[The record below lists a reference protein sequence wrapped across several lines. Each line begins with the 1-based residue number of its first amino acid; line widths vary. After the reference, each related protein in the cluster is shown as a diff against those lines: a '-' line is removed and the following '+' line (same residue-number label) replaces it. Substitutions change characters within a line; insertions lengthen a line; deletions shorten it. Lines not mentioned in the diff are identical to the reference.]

1 MKAINIKLASFTFAA
16 MLLAS
21 CSDSNESPLS
31 PSTPQDVVGKEV
43 TSITDAQTLASR
55 VYNFKVSAT
64 SRAAD
69 VPQASM
75 GDVYNMPEKPNVPAD
90 AIEIVE
96 AWNPEGKPYSTTNLQ
111 AGKSYLVKKG
121 MHLKSSLNLNGATLY
136 VEGELT
142 IDNFWGNSNGKLID
156 NNWVTSNGKL
166 IVLGGTVNINS
177 DKNDGNVFLST
188 GVNLY
193 NYDGKITYN
202 NSSSSDF
209 FISANDEFYTNTD
222 LDLNGKAL
230 KVQGKFYAG
239 GKVTTSDLKSL
250 KGAFVNIQGGTE
262 GLENTD
268 VKLDG
273 IVNIDGHAKFKSLT
287 LENSGQLYCC
297 SLELTGDFKSMGGDG
312 AGSALHTS
320 YLKAKN
326 LLLASS
332 NNIYLVNNSSIEVE
346 GTLQCNKNASA
357 MIFLQ
362 GVNSKAYIKANV
374 IKYNGSGSPAS
385 LNDCYMFNAMDTGG
399 EYYIDADHFDNSSP
413 EGGNLAFS
421 DIQFL
426 GSGKTHNFRNN
437 SAPVTLEKAEC
448 GYTLKP
454 DVPTPPHIDE
464 IGEVLYDHTH
474 DISATCIQEYN
485 GKLYMSYH
493 TRGKGHGGCIEV
505 FETDANKQTK
515 LLQYLQDKDNTMD
528 FNHLMIDSKS
538 STPNLYVVGNYAYH
552 NEAGKQTEA
561 NGLMARIGINSSGL
575 LDTDVKNIG
584 DAFVNPLIIVP
595 LDQTTQSSSLD
606 ENAIIRDGDKLLIT
620 STRGYEVYDPNTLEL
635 LNSKPTPGKA
645 KHIAINGNEIA
656 ALYYTTRPSDK
667 DAAVDAKLDLFD
679 AGANIATATP
689 KKTIDIASITPNNG
703 KNTIAIDGEN
713 IYVCRS
719 ANGLTC
725 YDKNGTEKW
734 TWQAPL
740 TASTKKP
747 QGYANGVTYDNN
759 YVYLACGGYGLVVL
773 DKNEMEKGKPKV
785 VAKTRV
791 TGVVDETTGKI
802 SWNSANY
809 VKLYNGLIYVAYG
822 KNRLKIYQ
830 LVDKNASG
838 AGTSYETEK
847 KQTKK

>member
-90 AIEIVE
+90 AIEIASNNQYPLNGTQGLNGSKV
-96 AWNPEGKPYSTTNLQ
+96 Y
-111 AGKSYLVKKG
+111 VIKKG
-121 MHLKSSLNLNGATLY
+121 TTITSGLNLNGATLY

-142 IDNFWGNSNGKLID
+142 INNCWANNNGNNY
-156 NNWVTSNGKL
+156 GKL
-166 IVLGGTVNINS
+166 IVLGGTVNINTTS
-177 DKNDGNVFLST
+177 GNNDGNIFLST
-188 GVNLY
+188 CVKLY

-202 NSSSSDF
+202 NSKASDF
-209 FISANDEFYTNTD
+209 YVSPNDEFYTNTD

-230 KVQGKFYAG
+230 RVQGKFYAG
-239 GKVTTSDLKSL
+239 GKVTCPDLKSE
-250 KGAFVNIQGGTE
+250 KGAIVNIQGGTE

-287 LENSGQLYCC
+287 FVNSGQLYCC
-297 SLELTGDFKSMGGDG
+297 SLEIPGDLILKGGDG
-312 AGSALHTS
+312 AGSALHTN
-320 YLKAKN
+320 YIKAKN
-326 LLLASS
+326 ITIESS
-332 NNIYLVNNSSIEVE
+332 TNIYLVNNSTIECE
-346 GTLQCNKNASA
+346 GTLTTNKNGSGSV
-357 MIFLQ
+357 ILQ
-362 GVNSKAYIKANV
+362 GKNAKALIKANE
-374 IKYNGSGSPAS
+374 IKYNGSGNPMS
-385 LNDCYMFNAMDTGG
+385 LMDCYIFHAANDGG
-399 EYYIDADHFDNSSP
+399 EFYIDVN
-413 EGGNLAFS
+413 
-421 DIQFL
+421 
-426 GSGKTHNFRNN
+426 KMNN
-437 SAPVTLEKAEC
+437 SAPNGDHYAFGECHFPNAGKAHNFSNNSNPVVAKPAEC
-448 GYTLKP
+448 GYTLEP
-454 DVPTPPHIDE
+454 EDPTPGKRIDE
-464 IGEVLYDHTH
+464 VGEIGYDHTH

-635 LNSKPTPGKA
+635 LNSKPTSGKA

-656 ALYYTTRPSDK
+656 ALYYTTRPSDP

>member
-43 TSITDAQTLASR
+43 TSITDAQVLASR

-75 GDVYNMPEKPNVPAD
+75 GDVYNMPAKPSVPAN
-90 AIEIVE
+90 ATEIASNNQYPLNGTQGLNGSKV
-96 AWNPEGKPYSTTNLQ
+96 Y
-111 AGKSYLVKKG
+111 VIKKG
-121 MHLKSSLNLNGATLY
+121 TTITSGLNLNGATLY

-142 IDNFWGNSNGKLID
+142 I
-156 NNWVTSNGKL
+156 NNCWNNNYGKL
-166 IVLGGTVNINS
+166 IVLGGTVNIKPTDGDNN
-177 DKNDGNVFLST
+177 KDGNIFLSSC
-188 GVNLY
+188 VKLY

-202 NSSSSDF
+202 NSSASDF
-209 FISANDEFYTNTD
+209 YVSPNDEFYTNTD
-222 LDLNGKAL
+222 LNLNGKAL
-230 KVQGKFYAG
+230 RVQGKFYAG
-239 GKVTTSDLKSL
+239 GKVTCPDLKSQ
-250 KGAFVNIQGGTE
+250 KGAIVNIQGGTE

-287 LENSGQLYCC
+287 FENSGQLYCC
-297 SLELTGDFKSMGGDG
+297 SLEIPGDLILKGGDG
-312 AGSALHTS
+312 AGSALHTN
-320 YLKAKN
+320 YIKAKN
-326 LLLASS
+326 ITIESS
-332 NNIYLVNNSSIEVE
+332 TNIYLVNNSTIECE
-346 GTLQCNKNASA
+346 GTLTTNKNGSGSV
-357 MIFLQ
+357 ILQ
-362 GVNSKAYIKANV
+362 GKNAKALIKANE
-374 IKYNGSGSPAS
+374 IKYNGSGSPES
-385 LNDCYMFNAMDTGG
+385 LMDCYIFHAANDGG
-399 EYYIDADHFDNSSP
+399 EFYIDVN
-413 EGGNLAFS
+413 
-421 DIQFL
+421 
-426 GSGKTHNFRNN
+426 KMNN
-437 SAPVTLEKAEC
+437 SVGDHYAFGDCHFPNAGAAHNYKNNSNPVVAKPAEC
-448 GYTLKP
+448 GYTLEP
-454 DVPTPPHIDE
+454 EDPTPGKRIDE
-464 IGEVLYDHTH
+464 VGEIGYDHTH

-656 ALYYTTRPSDK
+656 ALYYTTSPSDP

-713 IYVCRS
+713 IYVCRC

-791 TGVVDETTGKI
+791 TGVADETTGKI

-838 AGTSYETEK
+838 AGTSYETDK

>member
-21 CSDSNESPLS
+21 CSDSENGIT
-31 PSTPQDVVGKEV
+31 TPDTTQDIVGKEV
-43 TSITDAQTLASR
+43 VSITDAQALASR
-55 VYNFKVSAT
+55 VYNFKRPSAT
-64 SRAAD
+64 RAAG
-69 VPQASM
+69 VTSANLNQAYTM
-75 GDVYNMPEKPNVPAD
+75 
-90 AIEIVE
+90 E
-96 AWNPEGKPYSTTNLQ
+96 AEPTGLDFAKMDKMSNYKPYELPANKDMYIAPGETIDINQNYHLNGNTIYV
-111 AGKSYLVKKG
+111 AGTYECNATWTEGNYTIVVLKG
-121 MHLKSSLNLNGATLY
+121 GTLKWNGGNIFPHQNGGKILCYGNFECNADLEVHNSGIFKIAGDLNLKGHTFRVNNASVYIG
-136 VEGELT
+136 
-142 IDNFWGNSNGKLID
+142 GKLIC
-156 NNWVTSNGKL
+156 NEF
-166 IVLGGTVNINS
+166 
-177 DKNDGNVFLST
+177 KNQ
-188 GVNLY
+188 
-193 NYDGKITYN
+193 
-202 NSSSSDF
+202 
-209 FISANDEFYTNTD
+209 ANAYT
-222 LDLNGKAL
+222 
-230 KVQGKFYAG
+230 
-239 GKVTTSDLKSL
+239 
-250 KGAFVNIQGGTE
+250 NIQGGIE
-262 GLENTD
+262 GIED
-268 VKLDG
+268 KPVELDG
-273 IVNIDGHAKFKSLT
+273 VVNVDGKFKTKDLY
-287 LENSGQLYCC
+287 LIGNGQLYCC
-297 SLELTGDFKSMGGDG
+297 SLELTGEFKSLGGDG

-362 GVNSKAYIKANV
+362 GDNSKAYIKANV
-374 IKYNGSGSPAS
+374 IKFNGSGSPAS

-399 EYYIDADHFDNSSP
+399 EYYIDADHFDNSSSN
-413 EGGNLAFS
+413 GGNLAFN
-421 DIQFL
+421 DIQFQ

-448 GYTLKP
+448 GYTLNP

-464 IGEVLYDHTH
+464 VGEVLYDHTH

-552 NEAGKQTEA
+552 NEASKQTEA

-656 ALYYTTRPSDK
+656 ALYYTTRPSDP

>member
-75 GDVYNMPEKPNVPAD
+75 GDVYNMPAKPSVPAN
-90 AIEIVE
+90 ATEIASNNQYPLNGTQGLNGSKV
-96 AWNPEGKPYSTTNLQ
+96 Y
-111 AGKSYLVKKG
+111 VIKKG
-121 MHLKSSLNLNGATLY
+121 TTITSGLNLNGATLY

-142 IDNFWGNSNGKLID
+142 I
-156 NNWVTSNGKL
+156 NNCWNNNYGKL
-166 IVLGGTVNINS
+166 IVLGGTVNIKPTDGDNN
-177 DKNDGNVFLST
+177 KDGNIFLST
-188 GVNLY
+188 CVKLY

-202 NSSSSDF
+202 NSSASDF
-209 FISANDEFYTNTD
+209 YVSPNDEFYTNTD
-222 LDLNGKAL
+222 LNLNGKAL
-230 KVQGKFYAG
+230 RVQGKFYAG
-239 GKVTTSDLKSL
+239 GKVTCPDLKSQ
-250 KGAFVNIQGGTE
+250 KGAIVNIQGGTE

-287 LENSGQLYCC
+287 FENSGQLYCC
-297 SLELTGDFKSMGGDG
+297 SLEIPGDLILKGGDG
-312 AGSALHTS
+312 AGSALHTN
-320 YLKAKN
+320 YIKAKN
-326 LLLASS
+326 ITIESS
-332 NNIYLVNNSSIEVE
+332 TNIYLVNNSTIECE
-346 GTLQCNKNASA
+346 GTLTTNKNGSGSV
-357 MIFLQ
+357 ILQ
-362 GVNSKAYIKANV
+362 GKDAKALIKANE
-374 IKYNGSGSPAS
+374 IKYNGSGSPMS
-385 LNDCYMFNAMDTGG
+385 LMDCYIFQAANDGG
-399 EYYIDADHFDNSSP
+399 EFYIDVNKMNNTAGDHY
-413 EGGNLAFS
+413 AFS
-421 DIQFL
+421 DCHFPNA
-426 GSGKTHNFRNN
+426 GAAHNYKNN
-437 SAPVTLEKAEC
+437 SNPVVAKPAKC
-448 GYTLKP
+448 GYTLEP
-454 DVPTPPHIDE
+454 EDPTPGKRIDE
-464 IGEVLYDHTH
+464 VGEIGYDHTH

-656 ALYYTTRPSDK
+656 ALYYTTRPSDP

-838 AGTSYETEK
+838 AGTSYETDK

>member
-16 MLLAS
+16 MLLTS
-21 CSDSNESPLS
+21 CSDSENGIT
-31 PSTPQDVVGKEV
+31 TPDTTQDIVGKEV
-43 TSITDAQTLASR
+43 VSITDAQALASR
-55 VYNFKVSAT
+55 VYNFKRPSAT
-64 SRAAD
+64 RAAG
-69 VPQASM
+69 VTSANLNQAYTMEAEPTGLDFAKMEKMSNYQPYNLPANTDM
-75 GDVYNMPEKPNVPAD
+75 YIAPGETIAFNQNYHLNGNTIYVAGTYECNATWTEGNYTIVVLKGGTLKWTGGNIFPNQNGGKILCYGNFECNADLEVQNRGIFKIAGD
-90 AIEIVE
+90 
-96 AWNPEGKPYSTTNLQ
+96 
-111 AGKSYLVKKG
+111 
-121 MHLKSSLNLNGATLY
+121 LNLKGHTFRVNNANVYIG
-136 VEGELT
+136 
-142 IDNFWGNSNGKLID
+142 GKLIC
-156 NNWVTSNGKL
+156 NEF
-166 IVLGGTVNINS
+166 
-177 DKNDGNVFLST
+177 KNQ
-188 GVNLY
+188 
-193 NYDGKITYN
+193 
-202 NSSSSDF
+202 
-209 FISANDEFYTNTD
+209 ANAYT
-222 LDLNGKAL
+222 
-230 KVQGKFYAG
+230 
-239 GKVTTSDLKSL
+239 
-250 KGAFVNIQGGTE
+250 NIQGGIE
-262 GLENTD
+262 GIED
-268 VKLDG
+268 KPVELDG
-273 IVNIDGHAKFKSLT
+273 VVNVDGKFKTKDLY
-287 LENSGQLYCC
+287 LIGNGQLYCC

-374 IKYNGSGSPAS
+374 IKFNGSGSPAT

-399 EYYIDADHFDNSSP
+399 EYYIDADHFDNSAP

-421 DIQFL
+421 DIQFQ
-426 GSGKTHNFRNN
+426 GSGKAHNFRNN
-437 SAPVTLEKAEC
+437 SAPVTLVKAEC
-448 GYTLKP
+448 GYTLNP

-464 IGEVLYDHTH
+464 VGEILYDHTH

-656 ALYYTTRPSDK
+656 ALYYTTRPSDP

-713 IYVCRS
+713 IYVCRC

-791 TGVVDETTGKI
+791 TGVPDETTGKI

-838 AGTSYETEK
+838 AGTSYETDK

>member
-21 CSDSNESPLS
+21 CSDSENGIT
-31 PSTPQDVVGKEV
+31 TPDTTQDIVGKEV
-43 TSITDAQTLASR
+43 VSITDAQALASR
-55 VYNFKVSAT
+55 VYNFKRPSAT
-64 SRAAD
+64 RAAG
-69 VPQASM
+69 VTSANLNQAYTMEAEPTGLDFAKMEKMSNYQPYNLPANTDM
-75 GDVYNMPEKPNVPAD
+75 YIAPGETIAFNQNYHLNGNTIYVAGTYECNATWTEGNYTIVVLKGGTLKWKGGNIFPHQNGGKILCYGNFECNADLEVHNRGIFKIAGD
-90 AIEIVE
+90 
-96 AWNPEGKPYSTTNLQ
+96 
-111 AGKSYLVKKG
+111 
-121 MHLKSSLNLNGATLY
+121 LNLKGHTFRVNNASVYIG
-136 VEGELT
+136 
-142 IDNFWGNSNGKLID
+142 GKLIC
-156 NNWVTSNGKL
+156 NEF
-166 IVLGGTVNINS
+166 
-177 DKNDGNVFLST
+177 KNQ
-188 GVNLY
+188 
-193 NYDGKITYN
+193 
-202 NSSSSDF
+202 
-209 FISANDEFYTNTD
+209 ANAYT
-222 LDLNGKAL
+222 
-230 KVQGKFYAG
+230 
-239 GKVTTSDLKSL
+239 
-250 KGAFVNIQGGTE
+250 NIQGGIE
-262 GLENTD
+262 GIED
-268 VKLDG
+268 KPVELDG
-273 IVNIDGHAKFKSLT
+273 VVNIDGKCKMKDLY
-287 LENSGQLYCC
+287 LIGNGQLYCC
-297 SLELTGDFKSMGGDG
+297 SLELTGEFKSLGGDG

-374 IKYNGSGSPAS
+374 IKYNGSGSPAT

-421 DIQFL
+421 DIQFE

-437 SAPVTLEKAEC
+437 SAPVTLVKAEC
-448 GYTLKP
+448 GYTLNP

-656 ALYYTTRPSDK
+656 ALYYTTRPSDP

-791 TGVVDETTGKI
+791 TGVVDENTGKI

>member
-75 GDVYNMPEKPNVPAD
+75 GDVYNMPAKPSVPAN
-90 AIEIVE
+90 ATEIASNNQYPLNGTQGLNGSKV
-96 AWNPEGKPYSTTNLQ
+96 Y
-111 AGKSYLVKKG
+111 VIKKG
-121 MHLKSSLNLNGATLY
+121 TTITSGLNLNGATLY

-142 IDNFWGNSNGKLID
+142 I
-156 NNWVTSNGKL
+156 NNCWNNNYGKL
-166 IVLGGTVNINS
+166 IVLGGTVNIKPTDGDNN
-177 DKNDGNVFLST
+177 KDGNIFLST
-188 GVNLY
+188 CVKLY

-202 NSSSSDF
+202 NSSASDF
-209 FISANDEFYTNTD
+209 YVSPNDEFYTNTD
-222 LDLNGKAL
+222 LNLNGKAL
-230 KVQGKFYAG
+230 RVQGKFYAG
-239 GKVTTSDLKSL
+239 GKVTCPDLKSQ
-250 KGAFVNIQGGTE
+250 KGAIVNIQGGTE

-287 LENSGQLYCC
+287 FENSGQLYCC
-297 SLELTGDFKSMGGDG
+297 SLEIPGDLILKGGDG
-312 AGSALHTS
+312 AGSALHTN
-320 YLKAKN
+320 YIKAKN
-326 LLLASS
+326 ITIESS
-332 NNIYLVNNSSIEVE
+332 TNIYLVNNSTIECE
-346 GTLQCNKNASA
+346 GTLTTNKNGSGSV
-357 MIFLQ
+357 ILQ
-362 GVNSKAYIKANV
+362 GKNAKALIKANE
-374 IKYNGSGSPAS
+374 IKYNGSGSPES
-385 LNDCYMFNAMDTGG
+385 LMDCYIFHAANDGG
-399 EYYIDADHFDNSSP
+399 EFYIDVN
-413 EGGNLAFS
+413 
-421 DIQFL
+421 
-426 GSGKTHNFRNN
+426 KMNN
-437 SAPVTLEKAEC
+437 SVGDHYAFGDCHFPNAGAAHNYKNNSNPVVAKPAEC
-448 GYTLKP
+448 GYTLEP
-454 DVPTPPHIDE
+454 EDPTPGKRIDE
-464 IGEVLYDHTH
+464 VGEIGYDHTH

-656 ALYYTTRPSDK
+656 ALYYTTRPSDP

-838 AGTSYETEK
+838 AGTSYETDK

>member
-21 CSDSNESPLS
+21 CSDSENGIT
-31 PSTPQDVVGKEV
+31 TPDTTQDIVGKEV
-43 TSITDAQTLASR
+43 VSITDAQALASR
-55 VYNFKVSAT
+55 VYNFKRPSAT
-64 SRAAD
+64 RAAG
-69 VPQASM
+69 VTSANLNQAYTMEAEPTGLDFAKMEKMSNYQPYNLPANTDM
-75 GDVYNMPEKPNVPAD
+75 YIAPGETIAFDQNYHLNGNTIYVAGTYECNATWTEGNYTIVVLKGGTLKWTGGNIFPNQNGGKILCYGNFECNADLEVQNRGIFKIAGD
-90 AIEIVE
+90 
-96 AWNPEGKPYSTTNLQ
+96 
-111 AGKSYLVKKG
+111 
-121 MHLKSSLNLNGATLY
+121 LNLKGHTFRVNNANVYIG
-136 VEGELT
+136 
-142 IDNFWGNSNGKLID
+142 GKLIC
-156 NNWVTSNGKL
+156 NEF
-166 IVLGGTVNINS
+166 
-177 DKNDGNVFLST
+177 KNQ
-188 GVNLY
+188 
-193 NYDGKITYN
+193 
-202 NSSSSDF
+202 
-209 FISANDEFYTNTD
+209 ANAYT
-222 LDLNGKAL
+222 
-230 KVQGKFYAG
+230 
-239 GKVTTSDLKSL
+239 
-250 KGAFVNIQGGTE
+250 NIQGGIE
-262 GLENTD
+262 GIED
-268 VKLDG
+268 KPVELDG
-273 IVNIDGHAKFKSLT
+273 VVNVDGKFKTKDLY
-287 LENSGQLYCC
+287 LIGNGQLYCC

-374 IKYNGSGSPAS
+374 IKFNGSGSPAT

-399 EYYIDADHFDNSSP
+399 EYYIDADHFDNSAP

-421 DIQFL
+421 DIQFQ
-426 GSGKTHNFRNN
+426 GSGKAHNFRNN
-437 SAPVTLEKAEC
+437 SAPVTLVKAEC
-448 GYTLKP
+448 GYTLNP

-464 IGEVLYDHTH
+464 VGEILYDHTH

-656 ALYYTTRPSDK
+656 ALYYTTRPSDP

-773 DKNEMEKGKPKV
+773 DKNKMEKGKPKV

-791 TGVVDETTGKI
+791 TGVPDETTGKI

>member
-1 MKAINIKLASFTFAA
+1 METINIKLASFTFAA

-55 VYNFKVSAT
+55 VYNFKVSAA

-90 AIEIVE
+90 AIEIASNNQYPLNGTQGLNGSKV
-96 AWNPEGKPYSTTNLQ
+96 Y
-111 AGKSYLVKKG
+111 VIKKG
-121 MHLKSSLNLNGATLY
+121 TTITSGLNLNGATLY

-142 IDNFWGNSNGKLID
+142 IDNCWGYP
-156 NNWVTSNGKL
+156 NGKL
-166 IVLGGTVNINS
+166 IVLGGTVNIKAPSSN
-177 DKNDGNVFLST
+177 NDGNVFLSS
-188 GVNLY
+188 GVKLY

-239 GKVTTSDLKSL
+239 GKVITSDLKSI
-250 KGAFVNIQGGTE
+250 KGAIVNIQGGTE

-287 LENSGQLYCC
+287 FDNSGQLYCC
-297 SLELTGDFKSMGGDG
+297 SLEIPGDLILKGGDG
-312 AGSALHTS
+312 AGSALHTN
-320 YLKAKN
+320 YIKAKN
-326 LLLASS
+326 ITIMSS
-332 NNIYLVNNSSIEVE
+332 TNIYLVNNSTIECE
-346 GTLQCNKNASA
+346 GTLTTNKNGSGSV
-357 MIFLQ
+357 ILQ
-362 GVNSKAYIKANV
+362 GKNAKALIKANE
-374 IKYNGSGSPAS
+374 IKYNGSGSPQS
-385 LNDCYMFNAMDTGG
+385 LMDCYIFHAENDGG
-399 EYYIDADHFDNSSP
+399 EFYIDVN
-413 EGGNLAFS
+413 
-421 DIQFL
+421 
-426 GSGKTHNFRNN
+426 KMNN
-437 SAPVTLEKAEC
+437 SAPNGDHYAFGECHFPNAGKAHNFSNNSNPVVAKPAEC
-448 GYTLKP
+448 GYTLEP
-454 DVPTPPHIDE
+454 EDPTPGKRIDE
-464 IGEVLYDHTH
+464 VGEIGYDHTH

-552 NEAGKQTEA
+552 NEASKQTEA

-656 ALYYTTRPSDK
+656 ALYYTTRPSDP

-759 YVYLACGGYGLVVL
+759 YIYLACGGYGLVVL
-773 DKNEMEKGKPKV
+773 DKNNKTAEGKPKV

>member
-75 GDVYNMPEKPNVPAD
+75 GDVYNMPAKPSVPAN
-90 AIEIVE
+90 ATEIASNNQYPLNGTQGLNGSKV
-96 AWNPEGKPYSTTNLQ
+96 Y
-111 AGKSYLVKKG
+111 VIKKG
-121 MHLKSSLNLNGATLY
+121 TTITSGLNLNGATLY

-142 IDNFWGNSNGKLID
+142 I
-156 NNWVTSNGKL
+156 NNCWANNYGKL
-166 IVLGGTVNINS
+166 IVLGGTVNI
-177 DKNDGNVFLST
+177 KPTDGNNNKDGNIFLSSC
-188 GVNLY
+188 VKLY

-202 NSSSSDF
+202 NSSASDF
-209 FISANDEFYTNTD
+209 YVSPNDEFYTNTD
-222 LDLNGKAL
+222 LNLNGKAL
-230 KVQGKFYAG
+230 RVQGKFYAG
-239 GKVTTSDLKSL
+239 GKVTCPDLKSQ
-250 KGAFVNIQGGTE
+250 KGAIVNIQGGTE

-287 LENSGQLYCC
+287 FENSGQLYCC
-297 SLELTGDFKSMGGDG
+297 SLEIPGDLILKGGDG
-312 AGSALHTS
+312 AGSALHTN
-320 YLKAKN
+320 YIKAKN
-326 LLLASS
+326 ITIESS
-332 NNIYLVNNSSIEVE
+332 TNIYLVNNSTIECE
-346 GTLQCNKNASA
+346 GTLTTNKNGSGSV
-357 MIFLQ
+357 ILQ
-362 GVNSKAYIKANV
+362 GKNAKALIKANE
-374 IKYNGSGSPAS
+374 IKYNGSGSPES
-385 LNDCYMFNAMDTGG
+385 LMDCYIFHAANDGG
-399 EYYIDADHFDNSSP
+399 EFYIDVN
-413 EGGNLAFS
+413 
-421 DIQFL
+421 
-426 GSGKTHNFRNN
+426 KMNN
-437 SAPVTLEKAEC
+437 SVGDHYAFGDCHFPNAGAAHNYKNNSNPVVAKPAEC
-448 GYTLKP
+448 GYTLEP
-454 DVPTPPHIDE
+454 EDPTPGKRIDE
-464 IGEVLYDHTH
+464 VGEIGYDHTH

-515 LLQYLQDKDNTMD
+515 LIQYLQDKDNTMD

-656 ALYYTTRPSDK
+656 ALYYTTRPSDP

-791 TGVVDETTGKI
+791 TGVADETTGKI

-838 AGTSYETEK
+838 AGTSYETDK

>member
-16 MLLAS
+16 MLLTS
-21 CSDSNESPLS
+21 CSDSENGIT
-31 PSTPQDVVGKEV
+31 TPDTTQDIVGKEV
-43 TSITDAQTLASR
+43 VSITDAQALASR
-55 VYNFKVSAT
+55 VYNFKRPSAT
-64 SRAAD
+64 RAAG
-69 VPQASM
+69 VTSANLNQAYTMEAEPTGLDFAKMEKMSNYQPYNLPANTDM
-75 GDVYNMPEKPNVPAD
+75 YIAPGETIAFNQNYHLNGNTIYVAGTYECNATWTEGNYTIVVLKGGTLKWTGGNIFPNQNGGKILCYGNFECNADLEVQNRGIFKIAGD
-90 AIEIVE
+90 
-96 AWNPEGKPYSTTNLQ
+96 
-111 AGKSYLVKKG
+111 
-121 MHLKSSLNLNGATLY
+121 LNLKGHTFRVNNANVYIG
-136 VEGELT
+136 
-142 IDNFWGNSNGKLID
+142 GKLIC
-156 NNWVTSNGKL
+156 NEF
-166 IVLGGTVNINS
+166 
-177 DKNDGNVFLST
+177 KNQ
-188 GVNLY
+188 
-193 NYDGKITYN
+193 
-202 NSSSSDF
+202 
-209 FISANDEFYTNTD
+209 ANAYT
-222 LDLNGKAL
+222 
-230 KVQGKFYAG
+230 
-239 GKVTTSDLKSL
+239 
-250 KGAFVNIQGGTE
+250 NIQGGIE
-262 GLENTD
+262 GIED
-268 VKLDG
+268 KPVELDG
-273 IVNIDGHAKFKSLT
+273 VVNVDGKFKTKDLY
-287 LENSGQLYCC
+287 LIGNGQLYCC

-374 IKYNGSGSPAS
+374 IKFNGSGSPAT

-399 EYYIDADHFDNSSP
+399 EYYIDADHFDNSAP

-421 DIQFL
+421 DIQFQ
-426 GSGKTHNFRNN
+426 GSGKAHNFRNN
-437 SAPVTLEKAEC
+437 SAPVTLVKAEC
-448 GYTLKP
+448 GYTLNP

-464 IGEVLYDHTH
+464 VGEILYDHTH

-493 TRGKGHGGCIEV
+493 TGGKGHGGCIEV

-620 STRGYEVYDPNTLEL
+620 STRGYDVYDPNTLEL

-656 ALYYTTRPSDK
+656 ALYYTTRPSDP

-725 YDKNGTEKW
+725 YDKKGTEKW

-791 TGVVDETTGKI
+791 TGVPDETTGKI

-838 AGTSYETEK
+838 AGTSYETDK

>member
-75 GDVYNMPEKPNVPAD
+75 GDVYNMPAKPSVPAN
-90 AIEIVE
+90 ATEIASNNQYPLNGTQGLNGSKV
-96 AWNPEGKPYSTTNLQ
+96 Y
-111 AGKSYLVKKG
+111 VIKKG
-121 MHLKSSLNLNGATLY
+121 TTITSGLNLNGATLY

-142 IDNFWGNSNGKLID
+142 I
-156 NNWVTSNGKL
+156 NNCWANNYGKL
-166 IVLGGTVNINS
+166 IVLGGTVNI
-177 DKNDGNVFLST
+177 KPTDGNNNKDGNIFLST
-188 GVNLY
+188 CVKLY

-202 NSSSSDF
+202 NSSASDF
-209 FISANDEFYTNTD
+209 YVSPYDEFYTNTD
-222 LDLNGKAL
+222 LNLNGKAL
-230 KVQGKFYAG
+230 RVQGKFYAG
-239 GKVTTSDLKSL
+239 GKVTCPDLKSQ
-250 KGAFVNIQGGTE
+250 KGAIVNIQGGTE

-287 LENSGQLYCC
+287 FENSGQLYCC
-297 SLELTGDFKSMGGDG
+297 SLEIPEDLILKGGDD
-312 AGSALHTS
+312 AGSALHTN
-320 YLKAKN
+320 YIKAKN
-326 LLLASS
+326 ITIESS
-332 NNIYLVNNSSIEVE
+332 TNIYLVNNSTIECE
-346 GTLQCNKNASA
+346 GTLTTNKNGSGSV
-357 MIFLQ
+357 ILQ
-362 GVNSKAYIKANV
+362 GKNAKALIKANE
-374 IKYNGSGSPAS
+374 IKYNGSGSPES
-385 LNDCYMFNAMDTGG
+385 LMDCYIFHAANDGG
-399 EYYIDADHFDNSSP
+399 EFYIDVN
-413 EGGNLAFS
+413 
-421 DIQFL
+421 
-426 GSGKTHNFRNN
+426 KMNN
-437 SAPVTLEKAEC
+437 SVGDHYAFGDCHFPNAGAAHNYKNNSNPVVAKPAEC
-448 GYTLKP
+448 GYTLEP
-454 DVPTPPHIDE
+454 EDPTPGKRIDE
-464 IGEVLYDHTH
+464 VGEIGYDHTH

-656 ALYYTTRPSDK
+656 ALYYTTRPSDP

-838 AGTSYETEK
+838 AGTSYETDK

>member
-90 AIEIVE
+90 AIEIASNNQYPLNGTQGLNGSKV
-96 AWNPEGKPYSTTNLQ
+96 Y
-111 AGKSYLVKKG
+111 VIKKG
-121 MHLKSSLNLNGATLY
+121 TTITSGLNLNGATLY

-142 IDNFWGNSNGKLID
+142 IDNIWGYP
-156 NNWVTSNGKL
+156 NGKL
-166 IVLGGTVNINS
+166 IVLGGTVNINAPS
-177 DKNDGNVFLST
+177 NNNDGNVFLSS
-188 GVNLY
+188 GVKLY

-250 KGAFVNIQGGTE
+250 KDAIVNIQGGTE

-287 LENSGQLYCC
+287 FENSGQLYCC
-297 SLELTGDFKSMGGDG
+297 SLEIPGDLILKGGDG
-312 AGSALHTS
+312 AGSALHTN
-320 YLKAKN
+320 YIKAKN
-326 LLLASS
+326 ITIMSS
-332 NNIYLVNNSSIEVE
+332 TNIYLVNNSTIECE
-346 GTLQCNKNASA
+346 GTLTTNKNGSGSV
-357 MIFLQ
+357 ILQ
-362 GVNSKAYIKANV
+362 GKNAKALIKANE
-374 IKYNGSGSPAS
+374 IKYNGSGSPES
-385 LNDCYMFNAMDTGG
+385 LMDCYIFHAANDGG
-399 EYYIDADHFDNSSP
+399 EFYIDVN
-413 EGGNLAFS
+413 
-421 DIQFL
+421 
-426 GSGKTHNFRNN
+426 KMNN
-437 SAPVTLEKAEC
+437 SAGDHYAFGDCHFPNAGAAHNYKNNSNPVVAKPAEC
-448 GYTLKP
+448 GYTLEP
-454 DVPTPPHIDE
+454 EDPTPGKRIDE
-464 IGEVLYDHTH
+464 VGEIGYDHTH

-515 LLQYLQDKDNTMD
+515 LLQYLQDKDNKMD

-656 ALYYTTRPSDK
+656 ALYYTTRPSDP

>member
-43 TSITDAQTLASR
+43 TSITDAQVLASR

-121 MHLKSSLNLNGATLY
+121 MHLTSGLNLNGATLY

-142 IDNFWGNSNGKLID
+142 IDNCWGYP
-156 NNWVTSNGKL
+156 NGKL
-166 IVLGGTVNINS
+166 IVLGGTVNIKAPSSN
-177 DKNDGNVFLST
+177 NDGNVFLSS
-188 GVNLY
+188 GVKLY

-209 FISANDEFYTNTD
+209 FISDKDEFYTNTD

-239 GKVTTSDLKSL
+239 GKVITSDLKSL
-250 KGAFVNIQGGTE
+250 KGAIVNIQGGTE

-399 EYYIDADHFDNSSP
+399 EYYIDADHFDNSAP
-413 EGGNLAFS
+413 EGGNLAFN
-421 DIQFL
+421 DIQFE
-426 GSGKTHNFRNN
+426 GSGKAHNFRNN

-464 IGEVLYDHTH
+464 LGEILYDHTH

-656 ALYYTTRPSDK
+656 ALYYTTRPSDP

-838 AGTSYETEK
+838 AGTSYETKK